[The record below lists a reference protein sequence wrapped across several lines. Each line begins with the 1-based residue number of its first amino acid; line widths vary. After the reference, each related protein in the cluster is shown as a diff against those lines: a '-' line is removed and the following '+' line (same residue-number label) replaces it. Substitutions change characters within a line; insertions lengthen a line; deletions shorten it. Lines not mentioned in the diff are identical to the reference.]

1 MFYTVIR
8 IGDDFILNI
17 KPVSELRNYNKI
29 LSEVTTDN
37 PVVLTKNGY
46 GKYAVVDLEEYEQLK
61 TGDEL
66 LQSLKQAEKGK
77 GYDLNDIIN
86 KLHS

>member
-1 MFYTVIR
+1 M
-8 IGDDFILNI
+8 LNI

>member
-1 MFYTVIR
+1 
-8 IGDDFILNI
+8 
-17 KPVSELRNYNKI
+17 
-29 LSEVTTDN
+29 
-37 PVVLTKNGY
+37 LTKNGY

-66 LQSLKQAEKGK
+66 LKSLKQAEKGK

>member
-1 MFYTVIR
+1 M
-8 IGDDFILNI
+8 
-17 KPVSELRNYNKI
+17 RNYNKI

-77 GYDLNDIIN
+77 SYDLNDIIN

>member
-1 MFYTVIR
+1 M
-8 IGDDFILNI
+8 
-17 KPVSELRNYNKI
+17 RNYNKI

-66 LQSLKQAEKGK
+66 LKSLKQAEKGK

>member
-1 MFYTVIR
+1 M
-8 IGDDFILNI
+8 LNI

-66 LQSLKQAEKGK
+66 LQSLKQAEKVK

>member
-1 MFYTVIR
+1 M
-8 IGDDFILNI
+8 
-17 KPVSELRNYNKI
+17 LRNYNKI

>member
-1 MFYTVIR
+1 M
-8 IGDDFILNI
+8 LNI

-66 LQSLKQAEKGK
+66 LKSLKQAEKGK

>member
-8 IGDDFILNI
+8 IGGDFILNI